1 MGRAGKHVAGAI
13 VGGMAL
19 ALALLA
25 ALDPPAP
32 RASAPPQISGAD
44 PPPPPPPAA
53 PPPRPGLGATLRRC
67 RTVTV
72 ADAECEAAWEAK
84 RRHFFGHERDAR

>member
-1 MGRAGKHVAGAI
+1 MVGAI
-13 VGGMAL
+13 IGGMAL

-32 RASAPPQISGAD
+32 RGPAPPQISGA
-44 PPPPPPPAA
+44 
-53 PPPRPGLGATLRRC
+53 GARSDVSETLRRC

-72 ADAECEAAWEAK
+72 ADAACEAAWEAK
-84 RRHFFGHERDAR
+84 RRHFFGHEKDSR

>member
-1 MGRAGKHVAGAI
+1 MGRAGKLVAGAI

-19 ALALLA
+19 TIALLA
-25 ALDPPAP
+25 AVDPPAP

-44 PPPPPPPAA
+44 A
-53 PPPRPGLGATLRRC
+53 RPELEGTLRRC

-72 ADAECEAAWEAK
+72 ADPECEAAWEAK
-84 RRHFFGHERDAR
+84 RRHFFGQERQDR

>member
-1 MGRAGKHVAGAI
+1 MGRAGKLTVGAVI
-13 VGGMAL
+13 GGMAL
-19 ALALLA
+19 TIALMA

-32 RASAPPQISGAD
+32 RASALPQISGAD
-44 PPPPPPPAA
+44 A
-53 PPPRPGLGATLRRC
+53 RPNLKDTLRRC

-84 RRHFFGHERDAR
+84 RRHFFGEEEDEK

>member
-1 MGRAGKHVAGAI
+1 MGRAGKLMAGAI
-13 VGGMAL
+13 GGGMAL

-44 PPPPPPPAA
+44 A
-53 PPPRPGLGATLRRC
+53 RPDLGATFRRC

-84 RRHFFGHERDAR
+84 RRHFFGHEKDAR

>member
-1 MGRAGKHVAGAI
+1 
-13 VGGMAL
+13 MAL

-44 PPPPPPPAA
+44 A
-53 PPPRPGLGATLRRC
+53 RPGLGATLRRC